1 MKRFFF
7 SLFMA
12 LFAISAVADTIE
24 VNNFNYAGP
33 FNLKQPVM
41 MDSLNLA
48 SKKFSNVAFLDKSL
62 LTCRW
67 SETDGK

>member
-48 SKKFSNVAFLDKSL
+48 SKKFSNVF
-62 LTCRW
+62 
-67 SETDGK
+67 